1 VLLPEP
7 VRKGFAMLAPAVTAN
22 AFLIGDAAAFIGAA
36 LLRDGN
42 GFNTGAFLIGAL
54 AAACCTL
61 GKTLLAI

>member
-1 VLLPEP
+1 
-7 VRKGFAMLAPAVTAN
+7 MLAAVPTAN
-22 AFLIGDAAAFIGAA
+22 AFLIGAAAAFIGAA
-36 LLRDGN
+36 FPRDGN